1 MEDNKNLEGKKVPEN
16 TEHTPPPVPS
26 SEETKHDES
35 IVDRVTSSIE
45 ETVDNIE
52 KEVVEPI
59 VETIKEEVVE
69 PVVEAAKELEREIEQ
84 EVRSTPPPPQ
94 QGYNQQGYNQQQAYY
109 PPVVPEKNN
118 LGLAGFI
125 LSIVAILLFWLP
137 FINGICWL
145 LGLIFSAIGVF
156 KKPKGLAIAGLVI
169 SLIGVVIFIL
179 TLTLFATAA
188 VLGS

>member
-1 MEDNKNLEGKKVPEN
+1 MEDNKNLEGKKAPEH

-26 SEETKHDES
+26 SEETKHEES
-35 IVDRVTSSIE
+35 IVDKVTSSIE

-94 QGYNQQGYNQQQAYY
+94 SNYNQQGYNQQQAYY

-125 LSIVAILLFWLP
+125 LAIVAILLFWLP

-156 KKPKGLAIAGLVI
+156 RKPKGLAIAGLVI
-169 SLIGVVIFIL
+169 SLIGVVLFIL

>member
-1 MEDNKNLEGKKVPEN
+1 MEDNKNLEGKKVSEN

-26 SEETKHDES
+26 SEETKRDES

-59 VETIKEEVVE
+59 VETIKEEVIE

-94 QGYNQQGYNQQQAYY
+94 QGYNQQQAYY
-109 PPVVPEKNN
+109 PPIVPEKNN

-125 LSIVAILLFWLP
+125 LSIVAFLLFWLP
-137 FINGICWL
+137 FINVICWL

-156 KKPKGLAIAGLVI
+156 RKPKGLAIAGLVI
-169 SLIGVVIFIL
+169 SLIGVIFFIL

>member
-26 SEETKHDES
+26 SEEIKHEES
-35 IVDRVTSSIE
+35 IVDKVTSSIE

-94 QGYNQQGYNQQQAYY
+94 QGYNQQQAYY

-156 KKPKGLAIAGLVI
+156 RKPKGLAIAGLVI

>member
-52 KEVVEPI
+52 K
-59 VETIKEEVVE
+59 EVVE